1 MLTSTE
7 DLTNLTTATSV
18 PSGFEGEANDTINR
32 VLTTI
37 SGSLSLLGTSLIIAT
52 YIAWKDFRSTSR
64 RILVYISIADFI
76 IAGSDLVGVWHQHT
90 ESDVLC
96 KAQSFVTTTACLC
109 SFFWTT
115 FLAAFMYMT
124 VAKKKR
130 NKAEIML
137 KVFHAFGWGIPIII
151 VGTALGLK
159 KLGNDKDFYT
169 SGWCWISS
177 ALTKEERYLW
187 MLLTGKAWEIAAYV
201 LCSTFYL
208 MLKCHIH
215 KEVMK
220 MFSNARG
227 GGCWSFEL
235 NWSLINSKLQLQQ
248 IRFWKGILRIRDLTQ
263 IRCGIRENTLISWQ
277 DSGFNCSPG
286 SGIRQNLGTRCWI
299 FFACLSFVKTK
310 KIQMINRKGQ
320 SVHPI
325 LQLALAEIIF

>member
-18 PSGFEGEANDTINR
+18 PSGFEDEANAAINR

-64 RILVYISIADFI
+64 RILVYISIADFF
-76 IAGSDLVGVWHQHT
+76 IAGSNLVGVWHRHA
-90 ESDVLC
+90 ENDVLC
-96 KAQSFVTTTACLC
+96 EAQSFVTTTACLW

-151 VGTALGLK
+151 VGTALGLN

-177 ALTKEERYLW
+177 ALTNEERYLW

-215 KEVMK
+215 KEVSDNIFK
-220 MFSNARG
+220 CPGRG
-227 GGCWSFEL
+227 DVGVL
-235 NWSLINSKLQLQQ
+235 N
-248 IRFWKGILRIRDLTQ
+248 
-263 IRCGIRENTLISWQ
+263 
-277 DSGFNCSPG
+277 
-286 SGIRQNLGTRCWI
+286 
-299 FFACLSFVKTK
+299 
-310 KIQMINRKGQ
+310 
-320 SVHPI
+320 
-325 LQLALAEIIF
+325 

>member
-1 MLTSTE
+1 MLTSTK
-7 DLTNLTTATSV
+7 DLTNLATATAVPST
-18 PSGFEGEANDTINR
+18 PSGFEGEANASINR

-64 RILVYISIADFI
+64 RILVYISIADFF
-76 IAGSDLVGVWHQHT
+76 IAGSNLVGVWHRHT
-90 ESDVLC
+90 KSDVLC
-96 KAQSFVTTTACLC
+96 KAQSFVTTTACLW

-151 VGTALGLK
+151 IGTALGLNR
-159 KLGNDKDFYT
+159 LGNDKDFYT
-169 SGWCWISS
+169 SGWCWINSD
-177 ALTKEERYLW
+177 LNDEERHLW

-208 MLKCHIH
+208 MLKCHIR
-215 KEVMK
+215 KEVMT

-235 NWSLINSKLQLQQ
+235 N
-248 IRFWKGILRIRDLTQ
+248 
-263 IRCGIRENTLISWQ
+263 
-277 DSGFNCSPG
+277 
-286 SGIRQNLGTRCWI
+286 
-299 FFACLSFVKTK
+299 
-310 KIQMINRKGQ
+310 
-320 SVHPI
+320 
-325 LQLALAEIIF
+325 